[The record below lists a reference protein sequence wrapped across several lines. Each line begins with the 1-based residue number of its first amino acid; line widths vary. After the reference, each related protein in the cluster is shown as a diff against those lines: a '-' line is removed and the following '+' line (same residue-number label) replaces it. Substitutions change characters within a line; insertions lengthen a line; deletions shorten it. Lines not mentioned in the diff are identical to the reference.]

1 MTKHYKVGITG
12 GIGAGKTTVSKIFRA
27 LGVPVY
33 YSDDR
38 AKALMHLELKDQ
50 IVDLL
55 GKDSYDEKGSLNR
68 PYIASKVF
76 NDKDLLS
83 QLNQI
88 VHPAVRKDYKCFS
101 ECQTNEY
108 SLNEAALLVEN
119 DSYKNLDALIVV
131 SAPENVRIERVKKR
145 DDASIE
151 QVKARIANQISD
163 EERNDKA
170 TYIINND
177 DQNSLIEQVLK
188 VHQSI
193 LNQVN
198 S

>member
-101 ECQTNEY
+101 ECQTAEY

-131 SAPENVRIERVKKR
+131 SAPENARIERVMKR

-188 VHQSI
+188 VHQFI